1 MGKLRDKMIGDLQ
14 LRGYSPKTS
23 TEYVRC
29 VRDFVAYHRRP
40 AEHMG
45 ECEIQQFLLYLALEK
60 QAGAATRKMHV
71 AGIKFLY
78 EVTLNRP
85 EVIAR
90 IPWPRVEQKLPDILS
105 GTEVEALF
113 QALEEPKYRAIVMT
127 TYGTGLRI
135 SEVCKLSIDD
145 IDSRRM
151 LIHVRLGK
159 GKRDRYVMLPER
171 ILVMLRRYWATER
184 PAKPL
189 LFPGRQCGDC
199 VSASAVRD
207 ALHEAAKKVG
217 IGKRVTPHVLRH
229 SFATHLLELGTDV
242 RVIQMLLGHRS
253 IQTTMRYTR
262 VSGQH
267 IARTESPIDVL
278 GTPKQRRIG

>member
-1 MGKLRDKMIGDLQ
+1 MGELRDKMIEDLQ

-23 TEYVRC
+23 KEYVRC
-29 VRDFVAYHRRP
+29 ARAFVAYHRRP
-40 AEHMG
+40 PKEMG
-45 ECEIQQFLLYLALEK
+45 EREIRQFLLHLTTERK
-60 QAGAATRKMHV
+60 VGAPTRKMHV
-71 AGIKFLY
+71 AAIKFLY
-78 EVTLNRP
+78 EATLDRP

-90 IPWPRVEQKLPDILS
+90 IPWPKIAQKLPDILS
-105 GTEVEALF
+105 GTEVESLF
-113 QALEEPKYRAIVMT
+113 QAIESTKYRAIVMT
-127 TYGTGLRI
+127 TYGTGLRL
-135 SEVCKLSIDD
+135 SEVCKLGVDD
-145 IDSRRM
+145 IDSKRM
-151 LIHVRLGK
+151 LIHVREGK
-159 GKRDRYVMLPER
+159 GRRDRYVMLPER

-184 PAKPL
+184 PMKPF
-189 LFPGRQCGDC
+189 LFAGRQSGQC
-199 VSASAVRD
+199 VSASAVQD
-207 ALHEAAKKVG
+207 ALRAAAKTAG

-278 GTPKQRRIG
+278 GTQKQRRIG